1 MVEQVKDRDKMI
13 LCQQVITAGKKLLEA
28 VGHDIPITCV
38 DGGGKE
44 DIGKYDKR

>member
-1 MVEQVKDRDKMI
+1 MVEQVKERDKMI

-44 DIGKYDKR
+44 NIGKHETD